1 MSLPDNFICRPY
13 RGVSVQH
20 WPGPLEEAAV
30 REVLLAREAY
40 RRTEFIV
47 LRGAGDATALVRI
60 TCAAREELFNPIAG
74 VEWLGGPDDCTYDVR
89 HDIDSANA
97 TALAEVALAAAAGP
111 SPSICVVEGRYQ
123 HVNFIVRARP
133 LTVRLVDVVPPEPPR
148 LLDLARQAIAIDEDL
163 PPVLLRPQ
171 LLDVPTL
178 AAAAPD
184 PPGGAGVSPERPGGA
199 GVSPERPGG
208 AGVSPGRHYLLP
220 CQGAGLDLPGTV
232 DYLDQRPARADW
244 TLVGCERSRQFHRWF
259 YGDDAER
266 QVELCPDRLIPADDT
281 IATLLRCCL
290 IERGIR
296 VDGNRAVVPWG
307 TNLSEVQAALR
318 ALTGVAPLPAS
329 GYVADPERH

>member
-1 MSLPDNFICRPY
+1 
-13 RGVSVQH
+13 VSVQH

-47 LRGAGDATALVRI
+47 LRGGGNATALVRI
-60 TCAAREELFNPIAG
+60 TCAARDELFNPVTA
-74 VEWLGGPDDCTYDVR
+74 VEWLGGPDDCTYVVR
-89 HDIDSANA
+89 HDVDSANA
-97 TALAEVALAAAAGP
+97 TALAEVALADVAPTNAAAAAGA

-133 LTVRLVDVVPPEPPR
+133 LVVRLVDVVPPEPPR

-163 PPVLLRPQ
+163 PPVQLRPE
-171 LLDVPTL
+171 LLHVPTL
-178 AAAAPD
+178 AAASPD
-184 PPGGAGVSPERPGGA
+184 S
-199 GVSPERPGG
+199 
-208 AGVSPGRHYLLP
+208 HYLLP

-232 DYLDQRPARADW
+232 DYLDQRPERADW
-244 TLVGCERSRQFHRWF
+244 TLVGCERSRQFHHWF
-259 YGDDAER
+259 YGDEPDR
-266 QVELCPDRLIPADDT
+266 QVELCPDRLIAAGDST
-281 IATLLRCCL
+281 ATLLRCCL

-296 VDGNRAVVPWG
+296 VDANRAVVPWG

-329 GYVADPERH
+329 GHVEEPERH